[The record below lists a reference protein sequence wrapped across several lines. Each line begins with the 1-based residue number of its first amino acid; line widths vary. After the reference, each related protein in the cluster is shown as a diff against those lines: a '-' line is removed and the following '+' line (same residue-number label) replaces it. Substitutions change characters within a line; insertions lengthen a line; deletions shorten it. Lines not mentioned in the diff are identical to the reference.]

1 MKDGNNIICSTSY
14 LKYHKYPIMVQLL
27 NIDDVFIIHIMDM
40 KNEK

>member
-1 MKDGNNIICSTSY
+1 MKDGNSIICNKLY
-14 LKYHKYPIMVQLL
+14 LKYHKYPKMVQLL